1 MKMLT
6 PRRLP
11 VSEYETMLCFGMRWQ
26 DDTSNYLEKLIFAH
40 IFFNFLRNRKVLLLP
55 YSLQI
60 AFDTKP
66 LARTIHSTFLYHV

>member
-6 PRRLP
+6 PRRLY
-11 VSEYETMLCFGMRWQ
+11 VSEYEAMICVGMRWQ

-40 IFFNFLRNRKVLLLP
+40 LFFNVLRNQKVLLLP

-60 AFDTKP
+60 TSNTKP
-66 LARTIHSTFLYHV
+66 VARTIHSTSLYHV